1 MSAVWGHPRAGE
13 GVVLVLKTELEH
25 TTDHFYNLL
34 IIIKGSAPSS
44 GKDLNLQRLLK
55 QYLDF

>member
-34 IIIKGSAPSS
+34 IIKGSAPSS
-44 GKDLNLQRLLK
+44 GKDLNLQRLLT
-55 QYLDF
+55 QYIDF